1 VELEVDEIIRSLLE
15 VRTTKPG
22 KLVALKEADILG
34 LIRVVKTIFL
44 EQPMLLEVTAPLKI
58 CGDIHGQYY
67 DMLRLF
73 EYGGLPPESNYL
85 FLGDYVDRGRQ
96 GIETICLLFALK
108 IKHPNKVHIL
118 RGNHES
124 ASITRIYGFYE
135 ECTLSPTQ
143 ARTATRSSSGRPS
156 STASTACPSQRSS
169 RRRSCAC
176 TADYRPSSFPSIRST
191 PSRDPPT
198 SPTPDCSATCC
209 GQTHSHRSRC
219 GGSRSVELATCSG
232 RR

>member
-1 VELEVDEIIRSLLE
+1 MELEVDEIIRSLLE

-124 ASITRIYGFYE
+124 QAITRIY
-135 ECTLSPTQ
+135 
-143 ARTATRSSSGRPS
+143 
-156 STASTACPSQRSS
+156 
-169 RRRSCAC
+169 
-176 TADYRPSSFPSIRST
+176 
-191 PSRDPPT
+191 
-198 SPTPDCSATCC
+198 
-209 GQTHSHRSRC
+209 
-219 GGSRSVELATCSG
+219 
-232 RR
+232 

>member
-1 VELEVDEIIRSLLE
+1 

-22 KLVALKEADILG
+22 KLVALREADILG

-44 EQPMLLEVTAPLKI
+44 EQPMLLEVSAPLKI

-73 EYGGLPPESNYL
+73 EYGGLPPESSYL

-108 IKHPNKVHIL
+108 IKHPSKVHIL

-135 ECTLSPTQ
+135 ECTFLSIQ
-143 ARTATRSSSGRPS
+143 ARTDTRSNFGRPS
-156 STASTACPSQRSS
+156 STASTACQSQPSSK
-169 RRRSCAC
+169 RRSYVC
-176 TADYRPSSFPSIRST
+176 TEDSHLNSSQSIRST
-191 PSRDPPT
+191 LSPDQQT
-198 SPTPDCSATCC
+198 SQTPASSAICFGLTLSL
-209 GQTHSHRSRC
+209 QSRC
-219 GGSRSVELATCSG
+219 GASQNEESAMSSV
-232 RR
+232 RK